1 MNIELLEIQDFLA
14 AHPPFDELPDDVLE
28 QVTRSLLIRYLR
40 RGASFPPA
48 AEESFCYVVRQGLID
63 LHDLHGKL
71 IEKISEG
78 DLFTAQCG
86 QATSISGEAS
96 EDTLLYQL
104 PCHLFNKLKTE
115 HAAFDA
121 HFSAVLKQNY
131 QPQAE
136 ESKPVKLEI
145 AVRQLIQKAP
155 FSITPQ
161 HTILQAAELMLD
173 KHLACLPVVAEDKL
187 VGVVTDRDISRRC
200 VIEQRSRQSPVA
212 EIMTQNPYTVRA
224 DQSVI
229 EALMT
234 MTQFNVRHLPVMEN
248 DKLIGLVSSND
259 LLRLH
264 TTTATKLVRMI
275 HIANSVEELATLS
288 QKIPA
293 LQQQLVNNNLTCY
306 RVGQIISSVADAL
319 TQRLIHFA
327 EQSLGPAPIEYAWLA
342 VGSLARQ
349 ELSSHSDQD
358 NALLLSNDYDAQ
370 QHGQYFESLAK
381 VVNDGL
387 DACGFY
393 YCPGDVMASNS
404 QWRQPMKV
412 WRQYFTD
419 WIKTPTPKDIMLA
432 CNFFDLRVIAGKT
445 ALLDELMEPVIA
457 MAKDD
462 HIFLAHLAADALRN
476 RPPLGFFRQFVLVN
490 DKEHHDSFDIK
501 LGGVLPITTLARLF
515 ALTAGS
521 RKVNTFERLQ
531 DAARTPALSQEGST
545 DLSDALKFI
554 NTLRLRHQISQYNRQ
569 EAMDN
574 FVPPSEL
581 SHLERQ
587 ALKEAFAVISDMH
600 KALQQRYQMSR

>member
-14 AHPPFDELPDDVLE
+14 AHPPFDELPGDVLL
-28 QVTRSLLIRYLR
+28 QTTKALSIRYLR
-40 RGASFPPA
+40 RGASFPPPN
-48 AEESFCYVVRQGLID
+48 ESRFCYLIRQGLID
-63 LHDLHGKL
+63 LHDQHERL

-78 DLFTAQCG
+78 DLFIAACG
-86 QATSISGEAS
+86 QSTTITGVAS
-96 EDTLLYQL
+96 EDSLLYQL
-104 PCHLFNKLKTE
+104 PCDVFHKLKNDYP
-115 HAAFDA
+115 AFDA

-131 QPQAE
+131 YQQPE
-136 ESKPVKLEI
+136 EIKPVELEV
-145 AVRQLIQKAP
+145 AVKQLVKEKP
-155 FSITPQ
+155 VSISPQ
-161 HTILQAAELMLD
+161 HSILDAAQLMFD
-173 KHLACLPVVAEDKL
+173 KHLACLPVVSADQL

-200 VIEQRSRQSPVA
+200 VIEQRSRQSPLD

-229 EALMT
+229 EALMQ
-234 MTQFNVRHLPVMEN
+234 MTQHNVRHLPVME
-248 DKLIGLVSSND
+248 DGQLIGMISSND

-264 TTTATKLVRMI
+264 TTTATKLVRML
-275 HIANSVEELATLS
+275 HLANDVDELATLS

-293 LQQQLVNNNLTCY
+293 LQQQLVNTNMTCY

-327 EQSLGPAPIEYAWLA
+327 EQALGPAPIDYAWLA

-349 ELSSHSDQD
+349 ELSAHSDQD
-358 NALLLSNDYDAQ
+358 NALLLSDDYDAS
-370 QHGQYFESLAK
+370 QHGNYFESLARR
-381 VVNDGL
+381 VNDGL

-393 YCPGDVMASNS
+393 YCPGDVMASNL
-404 QWRQPMKV
+404 QWRQPLNV
-412 WRQYFTD
+412 WKEYFTH

-432 CNFFDLRVIAGKT
+432 CNFFDLRVVAGKT
-445 ALLDELMEPVIA
+445 SLLDDLMDPAIE
-457 MAKDD
+457 MAKND

-521 RKVNTFERLQ
+521 RQVNTFERLQ
-531 DAARTPALSQEGST
+531 DASRTSALSQEGAT

-554 NTLRLRHQISQYNRQ
+554 NTLRLRHQIRQ
-569 EAMDN
+569 HNKHQVMDN
-574 FVPPSEL
+574 FIPPLEL

-587 ALKEAFAVISDMH
+587 ALKEAFAVINDMH
-600 KALQQRYQMSR
+600 KTLQLRYQMDR